1 MLRDCPRPTCKRLRF
16 LATLY
21 LAVSLFAMLGITLE
35 QQEVFFYTVRYP
47 IVGPRIFS
55 TLIIVH
61 AVAAIFQAASVSFKD
76 SLSHRPQI
84 RRETNSDGGM
94 DMPTMSEMQPF
105 HVETVIIG
113 TGFSGLLAA
122 VRLQKK
128 GCNDFVLLER
138 SAELGG
144 TWQVNSYPGAEVDV
158 PTSLYCI
165 SFIPFPFKKSFAPQS
180 ELLAYTNHII
190 DKFGLRK
197 YARMQ
202 QAVTNLAFNE
212 STCRWLV
219 ETEAGDSYSARF
231 VIDASGVLA
240 NPHMPAT
247 KGAEAFKGPL
257 FHSGHWD
264 HSVAYAGK
272 RVGVI
277 GSGCS
282 AAQIVP
288 AIADK
293 VARLTLFMGKAQ
305 WILPRDDRQYGAI
318 ERQLRILPG
327 IRHLIRF
334 FVFMFYDARFV
345 AFRRYPGLAGISR
358 LMKDQYRRRL
368 QQHLDKY
375 IKDARLRQHMLPD
388 YELGC
393 RRVIPTNTYLPALS
407 RENVEVDI
415 SGIERITPEGITTK
429 DGKHIPLDVIV
440 YATGYYAYSNMQ
452 KALTFQVF
460 GLNGRNLNSEWETTP
475 VSYKGITVSGYPNY
489 FKVNGPNTGTGH
501 SSQISYME
509 AATDYIVQAICAV
522 KRDQRI
528 RAIDAKPELQAAYV
542 ANMRSK
548 MQKTVWQTAAC
559 TAFYRKNMTE
569 EVTSLSPEPAS
580 GFILSRKW
588 FHLGDYRLL

>member
-1 MLRDCPRPTCKRLRF
+1 MSASEQS
-16 LATLY
+16 ATNEIPAYGEPL
-21 LAVSLFAMLGITLE
+21 
-35 QQEVFFYTVRYP
+35 
-47 IVGPRIFS
+47 
-55 TLIIVH
+55 
-61 AVAAIFQAASVSFKD
+61 
-76 SLSHRPQI
+76 
-84 RRETNSDGGM
+84 
-94 DMPTMSEMQPF
+94 

-122 VRLQKK
+122 IRLQKK
-128 GCNDFVLLER
+128 HCNDFVLLER

-144 TWQVNSYPGAEVDV
+144 TWQINSYPGAEVDI

-165 SFIPFPFKKSFAPQS
+165 SFIPWPFTKSFAPQS
-180 ELLAYTNHII
+180 ELLAYMNHII
-190 DKFGLRK
+190 DRFGLRK
-197 YARMQ
+197 HARTN
-202 QAVTNLAFNE
+202 QAVTRLAFDE
-212 STCRWLV
+212 RECLWHV
-219 ETEAGDSYSARF
+219 ETAAGERYSARF

-240 NPHMPAT
+240 NPHIPKI
-247 KGAEAFKGPL
+247 KGAESFKGAI

-264 HSVAYAGK
+264 HSVAYEGK

-288 AIADK
+288 AIAGK

-305 WILPRDDRQYGAI
+305 WILPRSDRYYGAV
-318 ERQLRILPG
+318 ERFVRTLPG

-334 FVFMFYDARFV
+334 FVFAFYDARFV

-358 LMKDQYRRRL
+358 LMKEQYRRRL
-368 QQHLDKY
+368 QEHLDKY
-375 IKDARLRQHMLPD
+375 IKDPELRQHMMPD

-407 RENVEVDI
+407 LANVDVDI
-415 SGIERITPEGITTK
+415 SGIECITPEGIRTR
-429 DGKHIPLDVIV
+429 DGQDISLDVIV
-440 YATGYYAYSNMQ
+440 YATGYYAYSNMK

-460 GLNGRNLNSEWETTP
+460 GLGGRNLNSEWEQEA

-522 KRDQRI
+522 KRDKSI
-528 RAIDAKPELQAAYV
+528 TAIDARRDLQDAYV
-542 ANMRSK
+542 AAMRRK
-548 MQKTVWQTAAC
+548 MQKTVWQSATC
-559 TAFYRKNMTE
+559 TAFYRKNMTG
-569 EVTSLSPEPAS
+569 EVTSLSPEPAT

-588 FHLGDYRLL
+588 FRLGDYRLHECTDGFDRRQAKV